1 MNCRTHLNIDISNA
15 HCGPWRNIQDHSCL
29 RAGCI
34 KTNTTLSVP
43 LERAGRTLGGSDG
56 VALRCDEIGPFKYC
70 ETNVSSVRVRRTAP
84 TPRRLR
90 VNFTFSARERR
101 RRRARGA
108 RHNARARR
116 TSTSTYSRRTRRPK
130 GASTW
135 WATRAAR
142 ARCVCVRDVA
152 APTDIASASIFY
164 RWPQIREDHPP
175 NLSILVSGGKET
187 NKDFLSS
194 GERTGNSP
202 ALNPAVVSVAGDVVF
217 GRFRFLV
224 VAAPVQVRLERGRLS
239 VEGARPVVTVR
250 GGERDSP
257 QSRVA

>member
-1 MNCRTHLNIDISNA
+1 M
-15 HCGPWRNIQDHSCL
+15 P
-29 RAGCI
+29 
-34 KTNTTLSVP
+34 
-43 LERAGRTLGGSDG
+43 
-56 VALRCDEIGPFKYC
+56 
-70 ETNVSSVRVRRTAP
+70 VRHV
-84 TPRRLR
+84 
-90 VNFTFSARERR
+90 V
-101 RRRARGA
+101 
-108 RHNARARR
+108 
-116 TSTSTYSRRTRRPK
+116 
-130 GASTW
+130 
-135 WATRAAR
+135 
-142 ARCVCVRDVA
+142 
-152 APTDIASASIFY
+152 APTDIASASTFY

>member
-1 MNCRTHLNIDISNA
+1 M
-15 HCGPWRNIQDHSCL
+15 CL
-29 RAGCI
+29 R
-34 KTNTTLSVP
+34 
-43 LERAGRTLGGSDG
+43 E
-56 VALRCDEIGPFKYC
+56 
-70 ETNVSSVRVRRTAP
+70 NVYTR
-84 TPRRLR
+84 
-90 VNFTFSARERR
+90 
-101 RRRARGA
+101 RGA
-108 RHNARARR
+108 
-116 TSTSTYSRRTRRPK
+116 P
-130 GASTW
+130 
-135 WATRAAR
+135 ATCEHRY
-142 ARCVCVRDVA
+142 VV
-152 APTDIASASIFY
+152 APTDIASASTFY
-164 RWPQIREDHPP
+164 RWPQIREGHPP

>member
-1 MNCRTHLNIDISNA
+1 MPR
-15 HCGPWRNIQDHSCL
+15 
-29 RAGCI
+29 
-34 KTNTTLSVP
+34 
-43 LERAGRTLGGSDG
+43 
-56 VALRCDEIGPFKYC
+56 VATY
-70 ETNVSSVRVRRTAP
+70 AP
-84 TPRRLR
+84 YDD
-90 VNFTFSARERR
+90 ARDC
-101 RRRARGA
+101 
-108 RHNARARR
+108 
-116 TSTSTYSRRTRRPK
+116 RRTRRPK

-135 WATRAAR
+135 WATSWCACGRR
-142 ARCVCVRDVA
+142 VCLRENVYTRRGAPATCEHRYVV
-152 APTDIASASIFY
+152 APTDIASASTFY
-164 RWPQIREDHPP
+164 RWPQIREGHPP